1 MPTWLPVGAPGGCPF
16 GHCAGA
22 GRIHLAGF
30 PVVLVAEDE
39 AVIAMALADD
49 LEAAGYAVAGAFATC
64 ESALQWLK
72 DETPDLAVLD
82 PMLKDG
88 ICKELAIE
96 LIAARCSHC
105 FPFGQSRRHNL
116 DGGTKRRDVDRETSP
131 IDTLLAALVE
141 ISTAPAATSV
151 GAIGDLKSQPAWV
164 PNISLLNPAF
174 FAEQ

>member
-1 MPTWLPVGAPGGCPF
+1 MLANGSRSSRPGGCPF

-88 ICKELAIE
+88 TCRELAIE
-96 LIAARCSHC
+96 FRGVVFRLRFIRAIAKTE
-105 FPFGQSRRHNL
+105 P
-116 DGGTKRRDVDRETSP
+116 
-131 IDTLLAALVE
+131 
-141 ISTAPAATSV
+141 
-151 GAIGDLKSQPAWV
+151 
-164 PNISLLNPAF
+164 
-174 FAEQ
+174 

>member
-1 MPTWLPVGAPGGCPF
+1 M
-16 GHCAGA
+16 
-22 GRIHLAGF
+22 AGF

-88 ICKELAIE
+88 TCRELAIE
-96 LIAARCSHC
+96 L
-105 FPFGQSRRHNL
+105 SRRGVPIAIHSGN
-116 DGGTKRRDVDRETSP
+116 REDRTLMKELNDATWIEKPAP
-131 IDTLLAALVE
+131 IDTLLAALV
-141 ISTAPAATSV
+141 
-151 GAIGDLKSQPAWV
+151 DLLPHPQRQA
-164 PNISLLNPAF
+164 
-174 FAEQ
+174 